1 MISFE
6 NLLLI
11 ISILIVLSILI
22 IKISENLGLPALL
35 LFLGVGM
42 LAGSDG
48 IGGIYF
54 ENVSVTQSVGVLALI
69 LILFSGGLDT
79 NIEYVFPVRREAFS
93 LATIGV
99 IATTLFTGLFC
110 HFVLGFELIFGLLIG
125 AIISSTDAAAVFS
138 ILRTN
143 RIGLKNNLKPLLEL
157 ESGCNDPMAIFLTM
171 TITGIIVSNEFNA
184 LTISLD
190 LFRQFAFGGIIG
202 YGAAKGLVRLFNKIN
217 LSNEALYPV
226 LLLSS
231 AVLIYSFTAFTGG
244 SGYLAVYV
252 AGIIIGNSNII
263 QKKSLLRFFDGLAW
277 LGQIGM
283 FLTLGLLV
291 YPSQLV
297 MIMGT
302 GILLSFFL
310 ILIGRPVSVF
320 ISLIFSKYKFNEKAA
335 VSWIGLRGAVPVILA
350 TIPLSAGLDESH
362 NIFNIVFFVVL
373 TSVLIQ
379 GWTIKYVANFFKVSE
394 ISDVVAVSPIQFEN
408 SKNLDSELI
417 DFIVP
422 YNSSASGKTIIELGL
437 PKDCLIIFIC
447 REEIFFVPEGNTFIA
462 EGDILQIL
470 VSKNEM
476 KNLIKKLSHV
486 T

>member
-1 MISFE
+1 
-6 NLLLI
+6 
-11 ISILIVLSILI
+11 
-22 IKISENLGLPALL
+22 
-35 LFLGVGM
+35 M

-79 NIEYVFPVRREAFS
+79 NIKYVFPVRREAFS

-184 LTISLD
+184 VSISLD
-190 LFRQFAFGGIIG
+190 LLRQFAFGGIIG
-202 YGAAKGLVRLFNKIN
+202 YAAAKGLVNLFNKIN

-231 AVLIYSFTAFTGG
+231 AVLIYSFTVFTGG

-320 ISLIFSKYKFNEKAA
+320 ISLMFSKYKFNEKAA
-335 VSWIGLRGAVPVILA
+335 ISWIGLRGAVPVILA

-394 ISDVVAVSPIQFEN
+394 NSDVVAVSPIQFEN

-422 YNSSASGKTIIELGL
+422 FNSTAAGKTIIELGL

-476 KNLIKKLSHV
+476 KDLIKKLSHV

>member
-22 IKISENLGLPALL
+22 IKVSENFGLPALL

-54 ENVSVTQSVGVLALI
+54 EDVKITQSVGMLALI
-69 LILFSGGLDT
+69 FILFSGGLDT
-79 NIEYVFPVRREAFS
+79 NIKNVFPVRMEAFS
-93 LATIGV
+93 LATLGV
-99 IATTLFTGLFC
+99 MATTFFTGLFC
-110 HFVLGFELIFGLLIG
+110 YYVLGFELIYGLLIG

-143 RIGLKNNLKPLLEL
+143 KIGLKNNLKPLLEF

-184 LTISLD
+184 VSVSLD
-190 LFRQFAFGGIIG
+190 LVRQFAFGGILG
-202 YGAAKGLVRLFNKIN
+202 YAAAKGLVKLFNKIN

-231 AVLIYSFTAFTGG
+231 AVLIYSFTVFIGG

-291 YPSQLV
+291 NPSELLL
-297 MIMGT
+297 ILGT

-310 ILIGRPVSVF
+310 ILVGRPLSVF
-320 ISLIFSKYKFNEKAA
+320 ISLMFSKYKFNEKVA

-350 TIPLSAGLDESH
+350 TIPLSAGLDDSH

-373 TSVLIQ
+373 SSVLIQ
-379 GWTIKYVANFFKVSE
+379 GWTIKYIADFFKVTE
-394 ISDVVAVSPIQFEN
+394 KSDTVSISPIQFET

-422 YNSSASGKTIIELGL
+422 FNSPISGQTIIELGL

-447 REEIFFVPEGNTFIA
+447 RDEIFFVPEGNTFIA

-476 KNLIKKLSHV
+476 KNLINKLSHV
-486 T
+486 S